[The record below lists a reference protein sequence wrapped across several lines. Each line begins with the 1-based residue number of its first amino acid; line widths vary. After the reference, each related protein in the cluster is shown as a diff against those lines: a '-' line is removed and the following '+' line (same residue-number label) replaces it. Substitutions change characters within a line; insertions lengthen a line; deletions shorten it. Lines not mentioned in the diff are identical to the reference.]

1 LSETPSSTQSEFV
14 ANLSPGRRSFT
25 APTARPDGFKN
36 KPFQNR
42 SLVVKLDALNTL
54 DKVRPIAFARY
65 LIAFFVGVAVTL
77 GWQLYGGAVQE
88 VIAPTLSSPY
98 QQQLTAMSLD
108 IDAVR
113 QNVDRMMTGFA
124 VGQNQ
129 MTRSINQ
136 LRVGQDWMASDF
148 AAKLKAVEQDVIDR
162 ISTPAPRPASPP
174 VSKPA
179 LRPPHIAATR

>member
-1 LSETPSSTQSEFV
+1 MSEMPSSTQSESV
-14 ANLSPGRRSFT
+14 ANLSPGRRST
-25 APTARPDGFKN
+25 AAPAAHPDRFKN
-36 KPFQNR
+36 EPFQNR
-42 SLVVKLDALNTL
+42 SLVVKLDALDTL
-54 DKVRPIAFARY
+54 DKMRPLAFARY
-65 LIAFFVGVAVTL
+65 LIAFFVGVVATV
-77 GWQLYGGAVQE
+77 GWQRYGGAARE

-113 QNVDRMMTGFA
+113 QNVDRMMTSFA

-148 AAKLKAVEQDVIDR
+148 AAKLKAVELDVIDR
-162 ISTPAPRPASPP
+162 ISTPVPRPASPP

-179 LRPPHIAATR
+179 LRPPRIAATR